1 MKKVVK
7 TKRAGPKAEHLLVS
21 IWRILGSIGRVWLFQ
36 PDIRINRI
44 LYGEVYRCDSF
55 SFFSRHRLFG
65 ELGQDFHMLK
75 SVRI

>member
-36 PDIRINRI
+36 PDIRINMI

-55 SFFSRHRLFG
+55 SFFLVIDYR
-65 ELGQDFHMLK
+65 
-75 SVRI
+75 